1 MNLQLDQLNFIIELD
16 MFAVALR
23 VLGRG
28 LGGPVCATTKSASLR
43 CGPVFQ
49 SVAKLSTI
57 VLTKDLERAQKSQ
70 EVSLRE
76 NCILVDPNDKPTGH
90 ASKRDCHRVGDN
102 GKLLLHR
109 AFSVFLFN
117 TRGEMLVQRR
127 SSHKVSSWCWQDL
140 GNYPWNQSVDPIIPT
155 GSRQLN

>member
-1 MNLQLDQLNFIIELD
+1 MNLS
-16 MFAVALR
+16 AVR
-23 VLGRG
+23 NR
-28 LGGPVCATTKSASLR
+28 
-43 CGPVFQ
+43 
-49 SVAKLSTI
+49 STI

-76 NCILVDPNDKPTGH
+76 NCILVDQNDQPTGH

-117 TRGEMLVQRR
+117 TNGEMLVQRR
-127 SSHKVSSWCWQDL
+127 SSHKVWELVVAYVKLRLFSFKMEFDL
-140 GNYPWNQSVDPIIPT
+140 KGRLLRSNEYQTNCCDPLI
-155 GSRQLN
+155 